1 MSQLSEV
8 FKSWTTGPLQQQQ
21 MPFSQPNYQAPNRYY
36 VDQQYPHGQAWQQT
50 PQPQQPYQQAQPA
63 YNYHSPAQH
72 AAHLAGYHSSSGMPS
87 PAPSYHSPVP
97 QHAMPSPAPSYHSPV
112 PQYATPTASYGYGP
126 PPPQPPPAELPAEY
140 IAELPAELPGNAQLA
155 DHGSTTTPSTS
166 TEVSSSSFANLA
178 RDLWGADSKLEE
190 EKVSIQDVLM

>member
-1 MSQLSEV
+1 MLQLNEV
-8 FKSWTTGPLQQQQ
+8 FKSWTTEPLQQQQ
-21 MPFSQPNYQAPNRYY
+21 TPFAQPNYQAPNRYY
-36 VDQQYPHGQAWQQT
+36 VDQQYPHGQAWQQP
-50 PQPQQPYQQAQPA
+50 PQPQQPYQHMQPT

-72 AAHLAGYHSSSGMPS
+72 AAHLASYHSSSSMPS

-112 PQYATPTASYGYGP
+112 PQYAMPTASYSHGP
-126 PPPQPPPAELPAEY
+126 PPAQPAPVELPVEY
-140 IAELPAELPGNAQLA
+140 IAELPGDAMLTSPAPGTAPT
-155 DHGSTTTPSTS
+155 SS